1 MVRRMI
7 IQRKTRIQKTRIQSI
22 LAKRSVHLL
31 QFAPMTGRRNHYSIA
46 FEAFL
51 KSRSIPYVNVEEAKK
66 ALFANS
72 RLKSFDFVVYS
83 KTKKNL
89 LVDLNGRIH
98 GKSGN
103 GSGFQNWTCERD
115 VTDLL
120 EWEKVFGEDFTA
132 VMTFVYWMKSTRAPN
147 QNELF
152 RHRDHWYML
161 MGVNLRDYRR
171 VMRRRSSKWETVSL
185 PAAEFRTLA
194 RPLESWL

>member
-1 MVRRMI
+1 M
-7 IQRKTRIQKTRIQSI
+7 
-22 LAKRSVHLL
+22 A
-31 QFAPMTGRRNHYSIA
+31 GRRNHYAVA

-83 KTKKNL
+83 KTKKSL

-98 GKSGN
+98 RAGN
-103 GSGFQNWTCERD
+103 GGYQNWATERD
-115 VTDLL
+115 VLDLL

-132 VMTFVYWMKSTRAPN
+132 VITFVYWMKSTRASHN
-147 QNELF
+147 DMF
-152 RHRDHWYML
+152 RHRDRWYML
-161 MGVNLRDYRR
+161 MGVDLRDYRR